1 MRFIHSQE
9 RSIFAQH
16 RPRTP
21 TGDLQLFER
30 KNATVPH
37 QHGSVLVDEGRLEV
51 LNRCGD
57 RQERR

>member
-1 MRFIHSQE
+1 MRFVNRQE
-9 RSIFAQH
+9 RSIFAQY

-30 KNATVPH
+30 KDTTVTH
-37 QHGSVLVDEGRLEV
+37 QHGSVLVDEGQLKV
-51 LNRCGD
+51 LNRRGD